1 MEGVGSGA
9 ETAEDDGFMDDVDEP
24 LSAVRTDAAAPSG
37 EDLFKL
43 ALNCKF

>member
-1 MEGVGSGA
+1 
-9 ETAEDDGFMDDVDEP
+9 MDDVDEP
-24 LSAVRTDAAAPSG
+24 LSDVRTDDAAAPSG